1 MVFMGVT
8 VQIENDTVAE
18 GKKKLFIKSYGC
30 QMNVY
35 DAVRM
40 ADLMAPHGYSVV
52 DTPKNA
58 DLVILNTCHIRD
70 KADEKVFSDLGRF
83 QKEGHEETL
92 YAVGGC
98 VGQAMGEQ
106 VMKRSPDVS
115 IVFGPQTYHR
125 LPEFLA
131 KAKVKDGKGRFTKV
145 LDTDFPELEKFD
157 SLPTQKSDGATAF
170 LSIQEGCDKF
180 CTYCVVPYTRGA
192 EISRSVASVVQDAS
206 NLVEQGVKE
215 ITLLGQ
221 NVNAYNG
228 PDALGNNSTL
238 AKLIQE
244 LALIDGLERIRFT
257 TSHPANIDDDLLELF
272 GTEPKLM
279 PYLHLPVQAGSDKI
293 LKAMNRS
300 HTAASYIET
309 IKKVRAIR
317 PDIAIS
323 GDFIVGFPGETEEDY
338 MKTLAVAAEVGYATA
353 YSFAYSPRPGTP
365 AAALEN
371 QVDEVTKKERLA
383 GLQALLESQQED
395 FSQQFVGK
403 EVKVLVTGK
412 GKKKNQLRGHS
423 EHNLVV
429 NFDGGSR
436 LMGEVV
442 SVKIDGGFT
451 KSLLGTIV

>member
-1 MVFMGVT
+1 MNIK
-8 VQIENDTVAE
+8 VQIEPNSTE

-30 QMNVY
+30 QMNAY

-40 ADLMAPHGYSVV
+40 GDLMAPHGYTVV
-52 DTPKNA
+52 DKADNA

-83 QKEGHEETL
+83 KKHGKPNTL

-98 VGQAMGEQ
+98 IGQAMGEA
-106 VMKRSPDVS
+106 VMKRSRAVS

-125 LPEFLA
+125 LPEFIA
-131 KAKVKDGKGRFTKV
+131 KSQVKDEDGKFTKV

-157 SLPTQKSDGATAF
+157 QLPEQKADGATAF

-192 EISRSVASVVQDAS
+192 EISRKVDPILKDAINLAS
-206 NLVEQGVKE
+206 QGVKD

-228 PDALGNNSTL
+228 DDKQGNQSSL
-238 AKLIQE
+238 AKLIKE
-244 LALIDGLERIRFT
+244 IAKIEGVERIRFT

-272 GTEPKLM
+272 GSEPKLM
-279 PYLHLPVQAGSDKI
+279 PYLHLPVQSGSDKI

-300 HTAASYIET
+300 HTVDSYLNT
-309 IKKVRAIR
+309 IRKARKIR
-317 PDIAIS
+317 PDITIS

-338 MKTLAVAAEVGYATA
+338 METLAIVVEVGYATA
-353 YSFAYSPRPGTP
+353 YSFGYSARPGTP

-371 QVDEVTKKERLA
+371 QVGEGIKKERLA
-383 GLQALLESQQED
+383 GLQALLEAQQEE
-395 FSQQFVGK
+395 FAKQFVGK
-403 EVKVLVTGK
+403 TLKVLVSGK
-412 GKKKNQLRGHS
+412 GKQKNQLRGHS

-429 NFDGGSR
+429 NFDGGER
-436 LMGEVV
+436 LLGEIVD
-442 SVKIDGGFT
+442 VKIKDSYP
-451 KSLLGTIV
+451 KSLIGSIV

>member
-1 MVFMGVT
+1 MK
-8 VQIENDTVAE
+8 VQIEQSSTE

-30 QMNVY
+30 QMNAY

-40 ADLMAPHGYSVV
+40 ADLMAPHGYAVV
-52 DTPKNA
+52 DTPENA
-58 DLVILNTCHIRD
+58 DLVVLNTCHIRD
-70 KADEKVFSDLGRF
+70 KADEKVFSDLGRM
-83 QKEGHEETL
+83 KRRGHEDTL

-98 VGQAMGEQ
+98 TGQAMGKKLMQ
-106 VMKRSPDVS
+106 RSPAVS

-125 LPEFLA
+125 LPEFIA
-131 KAKVKDGKGRFTKV
+131 KSQVRDEKGKFTRV

-157 SLPTQKSDGATAF
+157 SLPPQGADGATAF

-192 EISRSVASVVQDAS
+192 EISRSLKDVMQDAEH
-206 NLVEQGVKE
+206 LVTQGVKE

-228 PDALGNNSTL
+228 LDEEGKAVSLAGLIKRIAAL
-238 AKLIQE
+238 
-244 LALIDGLERIRFT
+244 DGVERIRFT
-257 TSHPANIDDDLLELF
+257 TSHPANIDDDLLQMF
-272 GTEPKLM
+272 ATEPKLM

-300 HTAASYIET
+300 HTAESYLNT
-309 IKKVRAIR
+309 IRKVREIR
-317 PDIAIS
+317 PDIAVS

-338 MKTLAVAAEVGYATA
+338 MDTLAVVAEVGYATA

-371 QVDEVTKKERLA
+371 QVDEITKKERLA
-383 GLQALLESQQED
+383 GLQALLDSQQLAFAEE
-395 FSQQFVGK
+395 FTGK
-403 EVKVLVTGK
+403 TVKVLVEGTGK
-412 GKKKNQLRGHS
+412 KENQLRGHS

-429 NFDGGSR
+429 NFEGGER
-436 LMGEVV
+436 LIGEIVD
-442 SVKIDGGFT
+442 VKITGGYA
-451 KSLLGTIV
+451 KSLLGKII

>member
-1 MVFMGVT
+1 MGVK
-8 VQIENDTVAE
+8 VQIESNSID

-30 QMNVY
+30 QMNAY

-40 ADLMAPHGYSVV
+40 ADLMAPHGYAVV
-52 DTPKNA
+52 DKPDNA
-58 DLVILNTCHIRD
+58 DLVVLNTCHIRD

-83 QKEGHEETL
+83 KKHGKEDTL

-98 VGQAMGEQ
+98 IGQAMGSKI
-106 VMKRSPDVS
+106 MKRSKAVS

-125 LPEFLA
+125 LPEFIA
-131 KAKVKDGKGRFTKV
+131 KSQVRDEEGRFTQV

-157 SLPTQKSDGATAF
+157 SLPAQQADGATAF

-192 EISRSVASVVQDAS
+192 EISRKVEAIIKDAK
-206 NLVEQGVKE
+206 NLVSQGVKD

-228 PDALGNNSTL
+228 KNTHGKELSL

-244 LALIDGLERIRFT
+244 LATIDGLDRIRFT

-272 GTEPKLM
+272 ATEPKLM
-279 PYLHLPVQAGSDKI
+279 PYLHLPVQSGSDKI
-293 LKAMNRS
+293 LKDMNRS
-300 HTAASYIET
+300 HTTDSYLAT
-309 IKKVRAIR
+309 IRKVREIC

-338 MKTLAVAAEVGYATA
+338 METLALASEVGYATA

-365 AAALEN
+365 AAAMDN
-371 QVDEVTKKERLA
+371 QIDEITKKERLA
-383 GLQALLESQQED
+383 GLQALLEFQQTEYAK
-395 FSQQFVGK
+395 QFVGK
-403 EVKVLVTGK
+403 TLKVLVSGK
-412 GKKKNQLRGHS
+412 GKKENQLRGHS
-423 EHNLVV
+423 EHNIVV
-429 NFDGGSR
+429 NFDGGDR
-436 LMGEVV
+436 LLNEIVN
-442 SVKIDGGFT
+442 VKIT
-451 KSLLGTIV
+451 NSYLKSLLGVIV